1 MLHHVASRG
10 VTQPTS
16 MTKLLLVCLP
26 QVHCPDLLESQL
38 TEYFSQ
44 YGTVTDFY
52 CPRDRQ

>member
-1 MLHHVASRG
+1 MSERHA
-10 VTQPTS
+10 PTS
-16 MTKLLLVCLP
+16 LTNLVPMCLV

-44 YGTVTDFY
+44 YGTVADFY

>member
-1 MLHHVASRG
+1 
-10 VTQPTS
+10 
-16 MTKLLLVCLP
+16 MTKLLPVCLA